1 MTVLQWAQLVA
12 LVAAA
17 VFFFAKAAAGYFLVN
32 MSIDAS
38 ATRHSVSDR
47 EDAIAMTVRLS
58 KGGNGGLRIHDTL
71 VTVSWPG
78 GEITTELNGVSRLE
92 LQRMKGARFQIRRPP
107 RENPGRPQYGLPPGD
122 ATAFSASV
130 QVPRDAICT
139 IDAVVIG
146 RKWLNRWPGQWRT
159 TIVSL
164 PASR

>member
-12 LVAAA
+12 LLAAA
-17 VFFFAKAAAGYFLVN
+17 GFFFAKAAAGYFLVN

-38 ATRHSVSDR
+38 ATRQR
-47 EDAIAMTVRLS
+47 LGAQDAIAMTVRLA

-78 GEITTELNGVSRLE
+78 GQTTTALHGVGRLE
-92 LQRMKGARFQIRRPP
+92 LERMEGARFQILRPP
-107 RENPGRPQYGLPPGD
+107 HENPGRPHYGLPPGD

-130 QVPRDAICT
+130 QVPSDAICM

-164 PASR
+164 PTNT

>member
-1 MTVLQWAQLVA
+1 VTVLEWAQLVA

-17 VFFFAKAAAGYFLVN
+17 GFFFAKAAAGYFLVN
-32 MSIDAS
+32 MSIDAT
-38 ATRHSVSDR
+38 ATRQSLSDGH
-47 EDAIAMTVRLS
+47 DAIAMTVRLT

-71 VTVSWPG
+71 VTVSWPD
-78 GEITTELNGVSRLE
+78 GEITTALNGVSRLE
-92 LQRMKGARFQIRRPP
+92 LERRKGARFDILRPP

-122 ATAFSASV
+122 ATAFSTSV

-164 PASR
+164 PVSP

>member
-1 MTVLQWAQLVA
+1 
-12 LVAAA
+12 
-17 VFFFAKAAAGYFLVN
+17 

-38 ATRHSVSDR
+38 ASREHLSDAQ
-47 EDAIAMTVRLS
+47 DAIAMTVRLA

-78 GEITTELNGVSRLE
+78 GQTTTALSGVSRLE
-92 LQRMKGARFQIRRPP
+92 LQRMGDARFEILRPP

-164 PASR
+164 PASRS